1 MSMIKTKDILSL
13 KELST
18 DEILFLIAK
27 TKELK
32 SAYRRGEV
40 FQPLKGKTV
49 ALIFEKPSTRTRV
62 SFEVAASHL
71 GACSI
76 VLMTSDLQLSRG
88 ETWEDTARVLS
99 RYVDVIVIRTYKQ
112 ETVELLARWSSV
124 PVINALTD
132 DYHPCQ
138 ILADLFTIYEYFGFF
153 KGLKVAYVGDGNNV
167 AQTLLIGCAKVGIDI
182 AVATPVG
189 YEPDKE
195 VIKEA
200 QRIAGKKSRVEILSD
215 PERAVKGADVVYTD
229 VWISMGD
236 TKNEREIQKIFQK
249 FQVNQELLTKS
260 KSSAIF
266 MHCLPAHRGKEVTE
280 EVIDGKQSVVW
291 EQAEN
296 RLHLQKAL
304 LVSLVR

>member
-1 MSMIKTKDILSL
+1 MIKTKDILSL

-18 DEILFLIAK
+18 EEILFLIAK
-27 TKELK
+27 AKELK
-32 SAYRRGEV
+32 DAYRRGEV

-62 SFEVAASHL
+62 SFEVATAHL
-71 GACSI
+71 GASAV

-88 ETWEDTARVLS
+88 ETWEDTARVFS
-99 RYVDVIVIRTYKQ
+99 RYVDAIIIRTYQQK
-112 ETVELLARWSSV
+112 TVELLAKWSSV

-138 ILADLFTIYEYFGFF
+138 ILADLLTIYEYYGFF
-153 KGLKVAYVGDGNNV
+153 SGLKLAYLGDGNNV

-182 AVATPVG
+182 AVATPKG
-189 YEPDKE
+189 YEPDE
-195 VIKEA
+195 EIVREA
-200 QRIAGKKSRVEILSD
+200 KQIAGRKTKVEVLSE
-215 PERAVKGADVVYTD
+215 PEEAVKGADIIYTD

-236 TKNEREIQKIFQK
+236 EKNEREIKKIFQK
-249 FQVNQELLTKS
+249 FQVNQKLLTKS

-266 MHCLPAHRGKEVTE
+266 MHCLPAHRGQEVTE
-280 EVIDGKQSVVW
+280 EVIEGKQSVVW

>member
-1 MSMIKTKDILSL
+1 MSMIKTKDLLSL

-32 SAYRRGEV
+32 DSYKRGEV
-40 FQPLKGKTV
+40 FQPLKGKTI
-49 ALIFEKPSTRTRV
+49 ALVFEKPSTRTRV

-71 GACSI
+71 GANAV

-88 ETWEDTARVLS
+88 ETWEDTARVFS
-99 RYVDVIVIRTYKQ
+99 RYVDAIVIRTYQQ
-112 ETVELLARWSSV
+112 EIVELLAKWSTV

-132 DYHPCQ
+132 DFHPCQ
-138 ILADLFTIYEYFGFF
+138 ILSDLFTIYEHYGFLN
-153 KGLKVAYVGDGNNV
+153 GLKLVYVGDGNNV
-167 AQTLLIGCAKVGIDI
+167 AQTLLIGCAKVGINV
-182 AVATPVG
+182 AVATPIG

-195 VIKEA
+195 IIKEA
-200 QRIAGKKSRVEILSD
+200 RQIAGKKTKVEILSEPD
-215 PERAVKGADVVYTD
+215 EAVKSADIIYTD
-229 VWISMGD
+229 VWISMGEA
-236 TKNEREIQKIFQK
+236 KNEREIKKIFQK
-249 FQVNQELLTKS
+249 FQVNQKLLTKS

-266 MHCLPAHRGKEVTE
+266 MHCLPAHRGQEVTE
-280 EVIDGKQSVVW
+280 EVIEGKQSKVW

>member
-18 DEILFLIAK
+18 EEILFLLAK
-27 TKELK
+27 AKELK
-32 SAYRRGEV
+32 DAYRRGEV
-40 FQPLKGKTV
+40 FQPLKGKTI

-62 SFEVAASHL
+62 SFEVATAHL
-71 GACSI
+71 GASAV

-88 ETWEDTARVLS
+88 ETWEDTARVFS
-99 RYVDVIVIRTYKQ
+99 RYVDAIVIRTYQQK
-112 ETVELLARWSSV
+112 TVELLAKWSSV

-138 ILADLFTIYEYFGFF
+138 ILADLLTIYEHYGFF
-153 KGLKVAYVGDGNNV
+153 SGLKLAYLGDGNNV
-167 AQTLLIGCAKVGIDI
+167 AQTLLIGCAKVGINI
-182 AVATPVG
+182 AVATPKG

-195 VIKEA
+195 IARVAE
-200 QRIAGKKSRVEILSD
+200 QIAGRKAKVEILSE
-215 PERAVKGADVVYTD
+215 PEEAVKGADIVYTD

-236 TKNEREIQKIFQK
+236 EKNEREIKKIFQK
-249 FQVNQELLTKS
+249 FQVNQKLLTKS

-266 MHCLPAHRGKEVTE
+266 MHCLPAHRGQEVTQ
-280 EVIDGKQSVVW
+280 EVIEGKQSVVW

>member
-1 MSMIKTKDILSL
+1 MIKTKDILSL

-18 DEILFLIAK
+18 EEIFFLIAK
-27 TKELK
+27 AKELK
-32 SAYRRGEV
+32 DVHRRGEV

-62 SFEVAASHL
+62 SFEVATSHL
-71 GACSI
+71 GANAV

-88 ETWEDTARVLS
+88 ETWEDTARVFS
-99 RYVDVIVIRTYKQ
+99 RYVDAIVIRTYEQK
-112 ETVELLARWSSV
+112 TVELLARWSSV

-138 ILADLFTIYEYFGFF
+138 ILADLLTIYEYYGFF
-153 KGLKVAYVGDGNNV
+153 SGLKLAYLGDGNNI

-182 AVATPVG
+182 AVATPKG
-189 YEPDKE
+189 YEPDEKI
-195 VIKEA
+195 VNEA
-200 QRIAGKKSRVEILSD
+200 KQIAGRKTKVEILFE
-215 PERAVKGADVVYTD
+215 PEEAVKNADIVYTD

-236 TKNEREIQKIFQK
+236 EKNEREIKKIFQK
-249 FQVNQELLTKS
+249 FQVNQKLLTKS

-266 MHCLPAHRGKEVTE
+266 MHCLPAHRGQEVTE
-280 EVIDGKQSVVW
+280 EVIEGKQSVVW